1 MHPIRELYVLLL
13 ASLRGMI
20 VLNFIKSFSWNRFST
35 RFSSLSLPLSCS
47 SLPNCLTDWL
57 ADWLAIKSAQQ
68 LDYWLWKRLS
78 SKFMQNCWK
87 MVATV
92 NEPSTRAEL
101 DAKLDPNAICVPYA
115 LCRWRIFYA
124 IVFRSINLKNEWW
137 KDKKRYEAKKPP
149 RLVKYWLLVFEMGFK
164 LGLRLGIAMSMGA
177 SDSWTTDGLG

>member
-1 MHPIRELYVLLL
+1 MSPR
-13 ASLRGMI
+13 
-20 VLNFIKSFSWNRFST
+20 
-35 RFSSLSLPLSCS
+35 P
-47 SLPNCLTDWL
+47 
-57 ADWLAIKSAQQ
+57 
-68 LDYWLWKRLS
+68 
-78 SKFMQNCWK
+78 
-87 MVATV
+87 
-92 NEPSTRAEL
+92 EP

-124 IVFRSINLKNEWW
+124 IVFRSINLRNEWW